1 MCAGHIVVLR
11 TGSYAK
17 TQRRKLNE
25 SPIAHSVCLRRET
38 LHRWRVLCSDR
49 RMQRVVNEN
58 SLYCCGSGIS
68 VANSGSWHLV
78 SRSCIQAEKIQE
90 VLWLLLM
97 FTSRPYKSGN
107 QPSSHMP
114 AHTCSRLF
122 LPVRRVRHKRPGQN
136 KHRQIHTEA
145 LLRKRDQRRRRPH
158 RSCLFT
164 SVNPEVSLCGN
175 GYFVCTFCRKEPRC
189 GTAVC
194 AEVFIPPSCLYVGIS
209 PTSRNVWCTKK
220 DPHTKTG
227 TERGPPKRA

>member
-1 MCAGHIVVLR
+1 MSSASNLVWQRLPAGFFCGMSGMCAGHIVVLR

-122 LPVRRVRHKRPGQN
+122 FPSDECGIRGRGKTSTARSTPR
-136 KHRQIHTEA
+136 
-145 LLRKRDQRRRRPH
+145 
-158 RSCLFT
+158 RSCGKGIKGGEGPTVAAFHQ
-164 SVNPEVSLCGN
+164 
-175 GYFVCTFCRKEPRC
+175 REP
-189 GTAVC
+189 
-194 AEVFIPPSCLYVGIS
+194 
-209 PTSRNVWCTKK
+209 
-220 DPHTKTG
+220 
-227 TERGPPKRA
+227 